1 MEVKKKEEGVKTKKR
16 QRRGRQIIL
25 KKDPQSNK
33 KKLLPIQADPA
44 KCVCRDRGSSGTSS
58 DVYVRTILQ
67 FHLDVIKQVSFS
79 VLTQIVSVGVPSTL
93 SL

>member
-16 QRRGRQIIL
+16 QRRGGD
-25 KKDPQSNK
+25 KKTPK
-33 KKLLPIQADPA
+33 ATTKKLLPFQADPA

-58 DVYVRTILQ
+58 DVYIRTILQ

-79 VLTQIVSVGVPSTL
+79 VLAQIVSVGVPSTL